1 MPRGYK
7 EVVTNVV
14 GGTLGDKVNKYA
26 NKVREKTR
34 VYQEEGMT
42 KSLLKGNWSD
52 AMFQTGN
59 ALSESAP
66 LILSMYASAPLGL
79 SQKATLGFAGV
90 SAGGLK
96 SLELKEQRLK
106 GEIDM
111 SDAQILL
118 NSVLTGGAEAFFE
131 RYTLDAVNASRK
143 VFALGKIT
151 PGEIAEGFT
160 KGFLRQARV
169 EGLSEGATELSNMF
183 ADLITRDIDYEKG
196 KLKKTAIGLE
206 EVAVR
211 FSDAAMIGSIMGG
224 GIHTVP
230 YMAKSMSK
238 FKILDENIATIFTME
253 DGSTQSMSRA
263 DALKFVKNPEVA
275 ERVRSGAVTMD
286 ASMND
291 VAKQQ
296 VEEILYGF
304 YAPDA
309 VASREVM
316 REKESGVQSI
326 LDKIRDTEEVS
337 IEDVNS
343 LSQAVS
349 EMEAEGKKSKY
360 NISESTKATRAK
372 LNAILKQKGIQIV
385 DAVASQDVSISKVT
399 ETVDATKIDNQKQ
412 YDSVKK
418 QLEDGKR
425 KPTVVQSQNQ
435 SGIKVNNEVSQTS
448 EITQGKFKS
457 VAAARNA
464 MKDFEAKRD
473 AAKKG
478 EMLESDLFPANNKIF
493 LKAKKEALD
502 EIPQEVIDNNDYHV
516 LTSDKEGLTQ
526 EQRISRMESLK
537 SMLDEAGAT
546 YYTVQDVSNGVA
558 KESLVVTGI
567 DNATAL
573 NLGNQFQ
580 QESIFSSK
588 DGKMYGDGRV
598 VPLNNNVVK
607 GPDARKKQD
616 VTIMNV
622 GGRKVSMHTGLDKL
636 KTSYGKN
643 FNSDNIHK
651 LDESNADYDAELF
664 QGLDD
669 SRKRALGF
677 AFKLLNSIGG
687 LNVTV
692 VRNSKAMEA
701 QLEAIGQDP
710 SNKRSSF
717 FRGADKT
724 IYVNLETARGNTLF
738 HEIIHPMVDFI
749 KKTDPALYKRI
760 EAEVKESDVKRRVM
774 KDGRRMK
781 GSYLDWAKANYEG
794 LSEEALI
801 EEAFAE
807 MMGDAAYGHFVN
819 KQSTLSRIREVIR
832 EILSRIG
839 VVSPFEN
846 VEAIDLNQMSLSDIR
861 TNLSEALINGRKI
874 NVGGVEFEVG
884 DIKADK
890 DKVDNSIR
898 MQVDKSETNSELGV
912 VNVNIPDD
920 VQTQEIRFQAPE
932 FYPNFDTSKVK
943 RGSIKEFNGQKA
955 LLMLTD
961 RSASGMVVSPT
972 GVRHE
977 FDGGVFYPYQ
987 EDTGVWAF
995 SDKAAATRMIN
1006 AAKESDGLV
1015 FLTAMAPGSI
1025 DGSVNMFDY
1034 VMKEL
1039 DQAIKDKR
1047 ATKKE
1052 VIDFLNKKMTIKSF
1066 DSKAKDQGIKTSKI
1080 KSVKEFSNI
1089 VLSMPQAFGVRKDI
1103 IRKSIQ
1109 SKIFEK
1115 WGIPSME
1122 EIYNTV
1128 NQDIIKD
1135 LKGNPI
1141 VSAIRIDTEAGYV
1154 DSRTDDKIKDHPTYP
1169 YVVKGEP
1176 LMIFDESVD
1185 ASEVWDELNLADK
1198 FLIDSRTGEKLSEGQ
1213 TQSRRQRKIEMARPV
1228 VDIRMQAPQ
1237 EETENVVYTSG
1248 LTTIAFNIAQ
1258 SVVDAD
1264 YKAGKYT
1271 TKAIASIPFLKIDKP
1286 RKQFEGYD
1294 IRLSKLLA
1302 KPFGSHSNEEIKEIM
1317 VRNRGDLQAELL
1329 RVDDNLKLLK
1339 NTIKDSD
1346 ITPEQVNDLLHNV
1359 EDIKAME
1366 KSELRTALLEM
1377 RTHIDELSRTLVR
1390 EGLVA
1395 GQTMFTIDSNMG
1407 LYVTRSYRQFET
1419 KNWEQTDNDII
1430 QNAKDFLYR
1439 EVKNQNIRDVEDGK
1453 VDKDGNL
1460 ITLMSE
1466 DAILNKAGEA
1476 YDKLVEEK
1484 DFIQFSNGS
1493 SSLDGLTRVNS
1504 IFMQKKVIP
1513 EEIRELWGEIDSP
1526 LINYS
1531 NTISKVAKTIS
1542 AERMYRELNNIGQGK
1557 FISNERTPFTRN
1569 NLKGSK
1575 WGDLDGKW
1583 VDDEMYVVMNQV
1595 NRTFEKNGF
1604 QRVYDLYMQLV
1615 LFNKKMKTVWNPGT
1629 HAKNVIG
1636 NSSFAMMNGHL
1647 TPDLKQ
1653 IYKDGSLSF
1662 EAFKTMK
1669 SEEFKEL
1676 YDKLIRLG
1684 VVNSSASLA
1693 EIQNISEDL
1702 RNTKFDLTEYLKD
1715 KNGKIQKR
1723 MAKVSGTIK
1732 ERVSSFDE
1740 KLMKAYQAEDDVW
1753 KIFGY
1758 LSERGR
1764 YIKAGLDVAVAE
1776 EMAAKNIRNLY
1787 PNYNEIPR
1795 IIRLLGRSPLVGS
1808 FVAFQAESVRNAKN
1822 TVMLG
1827 FEEMGSDNPK
1837 IRRIGATRIAGTI
1850 ATMTL
1855 MEGLQLYTAQFLGEF
1870 LGFGGEDDDDVERRK
1885 MRLLLPEWDAPGN
1898 ISYMFRGFLESKQSE
1913 DQTERDRYFDY
1924 INFSSI
1930 SGVGYMK
1937 DIMRLAFTDIDTQLG
1952 QDTALNILKKIY
1964 APFLGEEMTGRV
1976 VLDAVNNKGGKI
1988 FKDTDGALT
1997 KLGKMVVYVGNK
2009 VQPGA
2014 GRVLQRGVESSGL
2027 QFDPESPYFHN
2038 WDGDSELVPGYEA
2051 LAIFGIRI
2059 NRVNVNK
2066 GLAIK
2071 SNFLFKDM
2079 VSRVGKGILKDPFAL
2094 REEARSNSRFN
2105 EDLNM
2110 LADLIAA
2117 ARLNSV
2123 NGENIKSILAN
2134 ARVSKP
2140 VIEEAYNRYLD
2151 RYLEDVISV
2160 DDK

>member
-1 MPRGYK
+1 
-7 EVVTNVV
+7 
-14 GGTLGDKVNKYA
+14 
-26 NKVREKTR
+26 
-34 VYQEEGMT
+34 
-42 KSLLKGNWSD
+42 
-52 AMFQTGN
+52 
-59 ALSESAP
+59 
-66 LILSMYASAPLGL
+66 
-79 SQKATLGFAGV
+79 
-90 SAGGLK
+90 
-96 SLELKEQRLK
+96 
-106 GEIDM
+106 
-111 SDAQILL
+111 
-118 NSVLTGGAEAFFE
+118 
-131 RYTLDAVNASRK
+131 
-143 VFALGKIT
+143 
-151 PGEIAEGFT
+151 
-160 KGFLRQARV
+160 
-169 EGLSEGATELSNMF
+169 
-183 ADLITRDIDYEKG
+183 
-196 KLKKTAIGLE
+196 
-206 EVAVR
+206 
-211 FSDAAMIGSIMGG
+211 
-224 GIHTVP
+224 
-230 YMAKSMSK
+230 
-238 FKILDENIATIFTME
+238 
-253 DGSTQSMSRA
+253 
-263 DALKFVKNPEVA
+263 
-275 ERVRSGAVTMD
+275 
-286 ASMND
+286 
-291 VAKQQ
+291 
-296 VEEILYGF
+296 
-304 YAPDA
+304 
-309 VASREVM
+309 
-316 REKESGVQSI
+316 
-326 LDKIRDTEEVS
+326 
-337 IEDVNS
+337 
-343 LSQAVS
+343 
-349 EMEAEGKKSKY
+349 
-360 NISESTKATRAK
+360 
-372 LNAILKQKGIQIV
+372 
-385 DAVASQDVSISKVT
+385 
-399 ETVDATKIDNQKQ
+399 
-412 YDSVKK
+412 
-418 QLEDGKR
+418 
-425 KPTVVQSQNQ
+425 
-435 SGIKVNNEVSQTS
+435 
-448 EITQGKFKS
+448 
-457 VAAARNA
+457 
-464 MKDFEAKRD
+464 
-473 AAKKG
+473 
-478 EMLESDLFPANNKIF
+478 
-493 LKAKKEALD
+493 
-502 EIPQEVIDNNDYHV
+502 
-516 LTSDKEGLTQ
+516 
-526 EQRISRMESLK
+526 
-537 SMLDEAGAT
+537 
-546 YYTVQDVSNGVA
+546 
-558 KESLVVTGI
+558 
-567 DNATAL
+567 
-573 NLGNQFQ
+573 
-580 QESIFSSK
+580 
-588 DGKMYGDGRV
+588 
-598 VPLNNNVVK
+598 
-607 GPDARKKQD
+607 
-616 VTIMNV
+616 
-622 GGRKVSMHTGLDKL
+622 
-636 KTSYGKN
+636 
-643 FNSDNIHK
+643 
-651 LDESNADYDAELF
+651 
-664 QGLDD
+664 
-669 SRKRALGF
+669 
-677 AFKLLNSIGG
+677 
-687 LNVTV
+687 
-692 VRNSKAMEA
+692 
-701 QLEAIGQDP
+701 
-710 SNKRSSF
+710 
-717 FRGADKT
+717 
-724 IYVNLETARGNTLF
+724 
-738 HEIIHPMVDFI
+738 MVDFI

-760 EAEVKESDVKRRVM
+760 EAEVKESDIKRRVM

-781 GSYLDWAKANYEG
+781 GSYLDWAKSNYEG

-819 KQSTLSRIREVIR
+819 KQSTLSKIREVIR

-839 VVSPFEN
+839 VVSPFDN
-846 VEAIDLNQMSLSDIR
+846 VEAIDLNQMSLYDIR
-861 TNLSEALINGRKI
+861 TNLAEALVNGRKI

-884 DIKADK
+884 DIQADK
-890 DKVDNSIR
+890 DKVNNSIR
-898 MQVDKSETNSELGV
+898 MQVDKSDINSELGV
-912 VNVNIPDD
+912 VNINIPDNI
-920 VQTQEIRFQAPE
+920 QTQEIRFQAPE
-932 FYPNFDTSKVK
+932 FYPNFDVSKVK

-1006 AAKESDGLV
+1006 AARESDGLV

-1052 VIDFLNKKMTIKSF
+1052 VVEFLNKKMTIKSF
-1066 DSKAKDQGIKTSKI
+1066 DSKAKDQGIKTSKV

-1115 WGIPSME
+1115 WGIPSMQ

-1185 ASEVWDELNLADK
+1185 ASEVWGELNLADK
-1198 FLIDSRTGEKLSEGQ
+1198 FLIDSRTGEKLSEGT
-1213 TQSRRQRKIEMARPV
+1213 TQARRQRKIEMARPV

-1248 LTTIAFNIAQ
+1248 LTTIAFDIAKA
-1258 SVVDAD
+1258 VVDAD

-1271 TKAIASIPFLKIDKP
+1271 TKAIASIPSLKIDKP

-1339 NTIKDSD
+1339 NAIKDSN

-1359 EDIKAME
+1359 EDIKTME

-1377 RTHIDELSRTLVR
+1377 RTHIDELSRTLIR

-1453 VDKDGNL
+1453 IDKDGNL

-1466 DAILNKAGEA
+1466 DAILNKAQEA

-1484 DFIQFSNGS
+1484 DFLKFSGGS
-1493 SSLDGLTRVNS
+1493 SSLEGLTRVNS

-1557 FISNERTPFTRN
+1557 FISDNYDRTSTRN
-1569 NLKGSK
+1569 KLEGYK
-1575 WGDLDGKW
+1575 WGDLDGKY

-1604 QRVYDLYMQLV
+1604 QRAYDAYMQLV

-1629 HAKNVIG
+1629 HAKNIIG

-1647 TPDLKQ
+1647 SPDLKQ
-1653 IYKDGSLSF
+1653 IYQDGKLSI
-1662 EAFKTMK
+1662 EAFYNMK
-1669 SEEFKEL
+1669 SEDFKEL

-1723 MAKVSGTIK
+1723 MAKVYGTIR
-1732 ERVSSFDE
+1732 EGISSFDE

-1764 YIKAGLDVAVAE
+1764 YIKAGLDVALAE
-1776 EMAAKNIRNLY
+1776 ETAAKNIRNLY

-1827 FEEMGSDNPK
+1827 FEEMGSNNSK

-1898 ISYMFRGFLESKQSE
+1898 IAYMFRGFLESKQSE

-1937 DIMRLAFTDIDTQLG
+1937 DIMRLAFTDIDTRLG
-1952 QDTALNILKKIY
+1952 QDSALNILEKIY
-1964 APFLGEEMTGRV
+1964 APFLGQEMTSI
-1976 VLDAVNNKGGKI
+1976 AVTEALTNKGGKV
-1988 FKDTDGALT
+1988 FNQTDGPLKA
-1997 KLGKMVVYVGNK
+1997 LGKIIIYVGDK
-2009 VQPGA
+2009 VQPGV
-2014 GRVLQRGVESSGL
+2014 GRVAQRGVESL
-2027 QFDPESPYFHN
+2027 YDV
-2038 WDGDSELVPGYEA
+2038 DSDLVPGYEM

-2094 REEARSNSRFN
+2094 REEARSNSSFN
-2105 EDLNM
+2105 EDLNK

-2117 ARLNSV
+2117 ARLNSI
-2123 NGENIKSILAN
+2123 NGENVKAILSN
-2134 ARVSKP
+2134 SRVSRP
-2140 VIEEAYNRYLD
+2140 VIDEAYNRYLD
-2151 RYLEDVISV
+2151 RYLEDAISV